1 MCSFCFILHFE
12 LPLCQHHRLV
22 RQYIRPILFILLG
35 ALVVFIPSLTILLTK
50 KSKCPTPPDPSPE
63 AWNASDYESNTDYYR
78 KLESVHNLTPLDNLR
93 MDRLSSPRFCPGDSS
108 KIIYLRRQY
117 HMPDING
124 SSTTLHWVDMN
135 NPLLPKWIQL
145 TRPIWGIHDQQFYW
159 IDKTTI
165 LFLSNRGTSGLNQIF
180 QLNLPSDISGIN
192 NFLEPIQITDYPL
205 SIDNLLVNRQA
216 SRLAF
221 SCQVYANLSIEETAD
236 HQAKEKTSGSL
247 VYKFD
252 KLFIRHWDEYMTGPR
267 HHPFVVSIQRDSHET
282 FRFQSSP
289 QDVLFG
295 IDSDSPTRPFGDAK
309 SQWSFSASGNSFA
322 FTRQYDETSEV
333 AWSTNLDIFTI
344 DVSKPNIPPVCI
356 TRDNHAADTDPKY
369 SPTDEHI
376 LIYRA
381 QSVPGYESDQ
391 FKLKLY
397 DGTQIKTLLD
407 DWDQSIQVTK
417 WSDNGQSIFLELGEQ
432 AQHLIYQVLNVFTP
446 NPTVIRRVADNGSWH
461 DINLDPTDDQTLLLT
476 FENLIEPLNIVLQKN
491 EFLFPVT
498 KHNDMLID
506 RTQWSDSY
514 EAFSFQGARNETVW
528 GWHVPPIGGTSQK
541 APLAFLIHG
550 GPQNSWYNTW
560 GRGWSFQSFAAQGY
574 AVIAIN
580 FHGSDSYGQNFT
592 DSITGEYGTLP
603 YEDLQL
609 GLTAALE
616 QYPYINE
623 SRAIALGASYGGF
636 MINWI
641 AGHPEMSHRF
651 RALVNHDGLF
661 DMREMAYATEEL
673 WFTEH
678 DSGGF
683 TQYQNP
689 EAYEKFNPINH
700 VANWSRPM
708 LVIQGGRDY
717 RVPDTQSIGAFTAL
731 QRREIPSRM
740 LFFPNENHWTL
751 NPFNSLV
758 WYQEIFNWMEQWT
771 Q

>member
-1 MCSFCFILHFE
+1 MCSFRFILHFE

-50 KSKCPTPPDPSPE
+50 KSKCPSLPDPSPE

-124 SSTTLHWVDMN
+124 SSTTLHWVDMSD
-135 NPLLPKWIQL
+135 PLSPKTIHL

-165 LFLSNRGTSGLNQIF
+165 LFLSNRGSSGLNQIF
-180 QLNLPSDISGIN
+180 QLNLPVDILGIN

-397 DGTQIKTLLD
+397 DGTQIKTLLN

-461 DINLDPTDDQTLLLT
+461 DINVDPTDDQTLLLT

-491 EFLFPVT
+491 QLLFPVT
-498 KHNDMLID
+498 THNDMLIN

-528 GWHVPPIGGTSQK
+528 GWHVPPITGTSQK

-700 VANWSRPM
+700 VA
-708 LVIQGGRDY
+708 
-717 RVPDTQSIGAFTAL
+717 
-731 QRREIPSRM
+731 
-740 LFFPNENHWTL
+740 
-751 NPFNSLV
+751 
-758 WYQEIFNWMEQWT
+758 
-771 Q
+771 